1 MQVIR
6 NQFFRDEKL
15 ITLVATM
22 ESIFSFVDVIQSDI
36 TDKVKVLEDII
47 KRIFI
52 QTVECGIFIR
62 EYVNRGFVGKC
73 V

>member
-6 NQFFRDEKL
+6 NQVFRDEKL

-62 EYVNRGFVGKC
+62 EYANHGFVGKC

>member
-36 TDKVKVLEDII
+36 
-47 KRIFI
+47 FI

-62 EYVNRGFVGKC
+62 EYANRGFVGKC